1 MDRMDGLLW
10 PGERLVEVLHRL
22 AEHAGLA
29 PRGAGVET
37 PAAAPAAFADSLAL
51 AARQLGLEP
60 HGVDMPLDRL
70 ESELPCAAPALIR
83 IDRGDGDLIVAVVGA
98 SGSRSRDRVGGGRRL
113 TIVGRDGETLRI
125 APAALR
131 AALRV
136 RAEAASHACTA
147 RPIAAPRLSSAQ
159 ARLLELARGG
169 ADSRDQVRAWQ
180 LRPSGRAPLW
190 RQLVAARLHRTAA
203 GLGALH
209 VVRLLLFA
217 LSWWILG
224 RGALSGALDDAVL
237 AGWALV
243 LGTLVCVT
251 AAADWVQ
258 GHLLLDVNLRYRR
271 KVMRGA
277 TAIAP
282 RVSRS
287 MGSGQLL
294 GRVFETEAL
303 DTLVM
308 NAGMTGVTAAIDVVF
323 SVALFVVIPGA
334 ELLALVFAAWLG
346 LVVAAGGWLY
356 RLQRSWTVDRISMTE
371 EVVEGLLG
379 RRTRL
384 AQLGPARF
392 HPAEDRVLERYVAAS
407 ARVDRAEASFE
418 ATAGR
423 GWLVVGLVALAMM
436 AGVGPLSPGAIAAAV
451 GAVLLG
457 FQALT
462 RVAGSVHLA
471 AAAVISWRQAR
482 VLYRASAE
490 PELVGVPGL
499 ALAGRDA
506 AAAGQ
511 IRDPLVQAR
520 RLGHRPQADREPV
533 IDGVS
538 VSIGARDRV
547 LLAGPSGGGKSA
559 LARLL
564 SGLEQ
569 ATTGTVSLRGFDRGA
584 LGEHEWARRIAYVPP
599 FGDNHVFSASLLY
612 NLLPG
617 SWPPSAD
624 EVGEAERV
632 CHELGL
638 GPLLG
643 RMPGHIQQTVG
654 ETGWRLSHGERA
666 RLFVA
671 RAVLQRSEVVILD
684 ESFGAL
690 DAATMKEC
698 MDCALRRCPALVLI
712 SHV

>member
-1 MDRMDGLLW
+1 MDRLDRLDGFLW
-10 PGERLVEVLHRL
+10 PGERLYELLHRL

-29 PRGAGVET
+29 RPGAEVET
-37 PAAAPAAFADSLAL
+37 PAIATTAFADSLAL
-51 AARQLGLEP
+51 AARQLGIEP

-70 ESELPCAAPALIR
+70 DSELPRAAPAVMR
-83 IDRGDGDLIVAVVGA
+83 IDREGRVLLVAVVGG
-98 SGSRSRDRVGGGRRL
+98 SGRQL
-113 TIVGRDGETLRI
+113 TVIGRDGETFRV

-131 AALRV
+131 AALRGQ
-136 RAEAASHACTA
+136 AEATAHGHAA
-147 RPIAAPRLSSAQ
+147 QSIAAPRHSAAR
-159 ARLLELARGG
+159 ARLLELARSTAESGQ
-169 ADSRDQVRAWQ
+169 AVRVWQ
-180 LRPSGRAPLW
+180 LRPSGGASLW
-190 RQLVAARLHRTAA
+190 RQLAAARLHRTAA
-203 GLGALH
+203 ALGALH
-209 VVRLLLFA
+209 VLRLLLFA

-224 RGALSGALDDAVL
+224 RGALSGALDDGVL
-237 AGWALV
+237 LGWALV
-243 LGTLVCVT
+243 LGTLVGVT

-258 GHLLLDVNLRYRR
+258 GHLLLDINLRYRR
-271 KVMRGA
+271 KIMHGA
-277 TAIAP
+277 TVIAP
-282 RVSRS
+282 HVSRS

-308 NAGMTGVTAAIDVVF
+308 NAGLSGVTAAIDVIF
-323 SVALFVVIPGA
+323 SVALFLVIPGA
-334 ELLALVFAAWLG
+334 EILALVFAGWLA
-346 LVVAAGGWLY
+346 LVVAGGGWLY
-356 RLQRSWTVDRISMTE
+356 RLQRSWTFDRIAMTE

-379 RRTRL
+379 RQTRL

-407 ARVDRAEASFE
+407 ARVDRGEASFE
-418 ATAGR
+418 AIAGR

-499 ALAGRDA
+499 VEAEREAT
-506 AAAGQ
+506 AAGP

-520 RLGHRPQADREPV
+520 RLGHTPQPDREPV

-538 VSIGARDRV
+538 LSIGARDRI
-547 LLAGPSGGGKSA
+547 LLAGPSGGGKST

-569 ATTGTVSLRGFDRGA
+569 ATTGTVSLRGLDRGA
-584 LGEHEWARRIAYVPP
+584 LGAHEWARRIAYVPP
-599 FGDNHVFSASLLY
+599 FSDNHVFSASLLY

-624 EVGEAERV
+624 QVDLAERV

-638 GPLLG
+638 GPLLA
-643 RMPGHIQQTVG
+643 RMPGHLQQTVG

-671 RAVLQRSEVVILD
+671 RAVLQRSELVILD